1 MKVFSAVFT
10 FMLLTLSNLVYS
22 QIDNPEDKVKATFSL
37 EQNGCEA
44 YVVAKITVV
53 PGWHINSNKL
63 PAGSFSIPTQLN
75 INPLVGVTVVPGV
88 IEPKP
93 VIENNTDID
102 EVLSYHKGSFI
113 IKRKLVLSSPTDL
126 IISGSFS
133 FQTCND
139 VKCLPEFSLKY
150 NLKAIGCSSINSK
163 ELQKTIISGFVKVNQ
178 DEATHKDGSS
188 YVLVNQNWYQVP
200 KENSIKFYKKYLA
213 IKLKNEK

>member
-1 MKVFSAVFT
+1 
-10 FMLLTLSNLVYS
+10 
-22 QIDNPEDKVKATFSL
+22 
-37 EQNGCEA
+37 
-44 YVVAKITVV
+44 VVAKITVV

-102 EVLSYHKGSFI
+102 EILSYHKGSFI

-139 VKCLPEFSLKY
+139 VKCLPEFSMKY
-150 NLKAIGCSSINSK
+150 NLKAKGCSSINLK
-163 ELQKTIISGFVKVNQ
+163 ELQKTIISGFITIKQ
-178 DEATHKDGSS
+178 DEAVHKDGST
-188 YVLVNQNWYQVP
+188 YILVNQNWYQVP
-200 KENSIKFYKKYLA
+200 KENSIKFYKKYLSL
-213 IKLKNEK
+213 KLKNEK